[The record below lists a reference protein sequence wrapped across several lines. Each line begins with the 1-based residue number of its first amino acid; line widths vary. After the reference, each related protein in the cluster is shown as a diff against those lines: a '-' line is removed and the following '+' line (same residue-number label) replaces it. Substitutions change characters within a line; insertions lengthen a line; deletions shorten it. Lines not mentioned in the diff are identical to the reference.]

1 MLTQADATN
10 SGGGQ
15 WKNQALNVQTQR
27 LLLRPWRDEDLPTC
41 AEMNQDPRK
50 MEFFPAISD
59 RQ

>member
-1 MLTQADATN
+1 MLTEADATN

-41 AEMNQDPRK
+41 AGMNQDPRE
-50 MEFFPAISD
+50 MECFPAISD